1 VCDVTGNQG
10 FPWPDGKRAAAA
22 ITVDFDAESAMLF
35 ENPASVDYLNLMSLQ
50 WYGPRVGIFRI
61 LHLLEARGVRGT
73 FFVPGFTVDRWTDAV
88 RRVHA
93 EGHELGHH
101 GYLHEPLYDLDDR
114 TEEEYL
120 TRGLEAFTKAGLPAP
135 RGFRAPKF
143 RLTFKTP
150 ALLARHGFRYDSSL
164 MDSDHPYA
172 LAVGP
177 PAPVATIIELP
188 VCWPLDDW
196 AYYGFAPGFTP
207 VSTIHRPESVLAAWV
222 EELDAIAD
230 VGGCFVL
237 TIHPFLS
244 GRPARI
250 RALDRLIAHI
260 QAREDIWLTT
270 LGEIA
275 DHTASLEL
283 DPVVNV
289 APVHPYPDRLET
301 ARPATFQ

>member
-1 VCDVTGNQG
+1 
-10 FPWPDGKRAAAA
+10 
-22 ITVDFDAESAMLF
+22 
-35 ENPASVDYLNLMSLQ
+35 
-50 WYGPRVGIFRI
+50 
-61 LHLLEARGVRGT
+61 
-73 FFVPGFTVDRWTDAV
+73 
-88 RRVHA
+88 
-93 EGHELGHH
+93 
-101 GYLHEPLYDLDDR
+101 
-114 TEEEYL
+114 
-120 TRGLEAFTKAGLPAP
+120 
-135 RGFRAPKF
+135 
-143 RLTFKTP
+143 
-150 ALLARHGFRYDSSL
+150 
-164 MDSDHPYA
+164 
-172 LAVGP
+172 
-177 PAPVATIIELP
+177 
-188 VCWPLDDW
+188 LDDW

-207 VSTIHRPESVLAAWV
+207 VSTFQRPESVLAAWL

-250 RALDRLIAHI
+250 RAVDRLIAHI

-301 ARPATFQ
+301 ARPATFT